1 MDQVTADWNRWS
13 VIRTIYLGVSLTKL
27 YIIQNISRM
36 RAVRIFS
43 MFKNSLRMFLRY
55 CLRAILAIA
64 ISYGISDLTSSPDK
78 KGPYEN
84 FSITR
89 LIDNLQWDSL
99 KDRRDR
105 AKLCMA
111 FKILNCSVILPPM
124 SYHKL
129 SAAKQDPA
137 MNLTLGPW
145 INSMNQ
151 ELGY

>member
-1 MDQVTADWNRWS
+1 MDQVTTDWNRWS

-27 YIIQNISRM
+27 YIIQNISRV

-64 ISYGISDLTSSPDK
+64 ISYVIFDLTSSPDK
-78 KGPYEN
+78 KGQYEN

-99 KDRRDR
+99 EDRRDQ

-111 FKILNCSVILPPM
+111 FTILNCSVILPPM

-137 MNLTLGPW
+137 MNLTLGP
-145 INSMNQ
+145 
-151 ELGY
+151 